1 MLEYVKT
8 ILEKVSF
15 DVRLF
20 EKELRKALKVLAKQE
35 LALLRVWCYEKFSTA
50 VYRSIIR
57 QVFRKAALQ

>member
-20 EKELRKALKVLAKQE
+20 EKELRKAFKLLVPEE
-35 LALLRVWCYEKFSTA
+35 LEQLRRWCYTRFSGI
-50 VYRSIIR
+50 YRRIVHR
-57 QVFRKAALQ
+57 VFAKPAF